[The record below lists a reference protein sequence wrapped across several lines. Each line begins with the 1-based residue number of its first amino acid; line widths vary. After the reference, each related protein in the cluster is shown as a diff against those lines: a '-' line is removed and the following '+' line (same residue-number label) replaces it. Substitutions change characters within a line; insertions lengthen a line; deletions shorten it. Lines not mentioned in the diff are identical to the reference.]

1 MAAVATTDVIGATTA
16 ATATMT
22 AATATMTAATVITAI
37 AIDEMW
43 IGETVNM
50 IDAFLTDAITSTGA
64 TMTGATLA
72 GAITTGMSAIT
83 TVSERIEAGVAMGS
97 ARGLTVKSFKGLLL
111 RHRLH

>member
-1 MAAVATTDVIGATTA
+1 
-16 ATATMT
+16 MT

-43 IGETVNM
+43 IGETESM
-50 IDAFLTDAITSTGA
+50 IGAILTDAITTGA

>member
-1 MAAVATTDVIGATTA
+1 MKKVL
-16 ATATMT
+16 MT
-22 AATATMTAATVITAI
+22 ARRRIK
-37 AIDEMW
+37 
-43 IGETVNM
+43 
-50 IDAFLTDAITSTGA
+50 TSSDRRS

-83 TVSERIEAGVAMGS
+83 TVSERIEAGVAMGN

>member
-1 MAAVATTDVIGATTA
+1 
-16 ATATMT
+16 
-22 AATATMTAATVITAI
+22 MTAATVTTAI

-43 IGETVNM
+43 TESMTGETESM
-50 IDAFLTDAITSTGA
+50 TGAILTDAIMSTGA
-64 TMTGATLA
+64 TMTGATMT